1 MIVRLTQ
8 IDGDLPNIA
17 LMRLAAWHRSQGDE
31 VQWRHG
37 VPLRRSSAVPA
48 SSAARVR
55 KTPKRADDRYDYS
68 RQADE
73 PSSYDVVYASAI
85 FDTSAERVA
94 DFMVQ
99 WPDAVVGG
107 SCRAANGDLRVED
120 IVPTQF
126 QELDYGGY
134 PDFTASIGYA
144 MRGCRYRCKFC
155 LTPDTQIMTADGLK
169 PIAEIAVGELVLTH
183 EGRYR
188 RVTDLITNHYDG
200 PIHRLRSNSLANMYP
215 VWATPEHPTY
225 TRHMGSTS
233 KGLVPTAFDWKDVG
247 DIRASDTR
255 RVHYRYAYPRTV
267 ETVDIKTCPGA
278 DWLPV
283 SEDLMAVIGWYL
295 ADGSIGSAKGRDKFM
310 LVFYPGNGEKGEAD
324 AYRIAAHMEACGMK
338 ASVFSPPS
346 GDQFRTQYYGVRFCR
361 WLVAQFGSLSHGKK
375 IPLWVRQLP
384 QSYLMPLLDAYAS
397 GDGSRNIHHKSHRLR
412 LTSVS
417 PQMALAWREIG
428 MKCGY
433 AVSTYPHKSSDMI
446 QGRKVTS
453 RPATAVTLT
462 VPQPNSSSICR
473 DDRYFYSAIKE
484 HETKH
489 YVGTVHN
496 LEVEDD
502 HSYCTAAFALHNC
515 VVPILEGP
523 ARSNS
528 TIARIWRGPGHPKRI
543 ALLDNDFFGNPEWR
557 AVADEVVEGGYEVC
571 INQGINVRALAGRP
585 KVAGVLGRL
594 RRGQATAEDHAAIAS
609 AERLA
614 DEQCEALARMRPRN
628 FRFSRPTL
636 YCAWDNLGDE
646 EVFFEGVARL
656 VKHGFRPSWL
666 TAYMLIGYDQK
677 ETWDRIMHR
686 YGRMNEAGIRVY
698 PMVFGGD
705 ANRPRPAEWDRLKQ
719 FQAWVITGARATSSF
734 EDFNRSHKPRRDDSD
749 QLRLF
754 EEAA

>member
-17 LMRLAAWHRSQGDE
+17 LMRLAAWHRSQGHE
-31 VQWRHG
+31 IQWRHG
-37 VPLRRSSAVPA
+37 VPLRRSSSAPA

-73 PSSYDVVYASAI
+73 PASYDVVYASAI

-99 WPDAVVGG
+99 WPEAVVGG

-126 QELDYGGY
+126 QELDYSGY
-134 PDFTASIGYA
+134 PDFQASIGYA

-155 LTPDTQIMTADGLK
+155 VVP
-169 PIAEIAVGELVLTH
+169 VL
-183 EGRYR
+183 EGR
-188 RVTDLITNHYDG
+188 
-200 PIHRLRSNSLANMYP
+200 
-215 VWATPEHPTY
+215 
-225 TRHMGSTS
+225 
-233 KGLVPTAFDWKDVG
+233 
-247 DIRASDTR
+247 
-255 RVHYRYAYPRTV
+255 
-267 ETVDIKTCPGA
+267 
-278 DWLPV
+278 
-283 SEDLMAVIGWYL
+283 
-295 ADGSIGSAKGRDKFM
+295 
-310 LVFYPGNGEKGEAD
+310 
-324 AYRIAAHMEACGMK
+324 
-338 ASVFSPPS
+338 
-346 GDQFRTQYYGVRFCR
+346 
-361 WLVAQFGSLSHGKK
+361 
-375 IPLWVRQLP
+375 
-384 QSYLMPLLDAYAS
+384 
-397 GDGSRNIHHKSHRLR
+397 
-412 LTSVS
+412 
-417 PQMALAWREIG
+417 
-428 MKCGY
+428 
-433 AVSTYPHKSSDMI
+433 
-446 QGRKVTS
+446 
-453 RPATAVTLT
+453 
-462 VPQPNSSSICR
+462 
-473 DDRYFYSAIKE
+473 
-484 HETKH
+484 
-489 YVGTVHN
+489 
-496 LEVEDD
+496 
-502 HSYCTAAFALHNC
+502 
-515 VVPILEGP
+515 

-571 INQGINVRALAGRP
+571 INQGINVRALAGRT

-594 RRGQATAEDHAAIAS
+594 RRGQATPEDHAAIAA

-614 DEQCEALARMRPRN
+614 DEQCEALARMRPKN

-666 TAYMLIGYDQK
+666 TAYMLIGYDPK

-705 ANRPRPAEWDRLKQ
+705 ANTPRPAEWARLKQ

-734 EDFNRSHKPRRDDSD
+734 EDFNRSHKPTRDDSD